1 MATALDLYKD
11 FIDALAADAVRRS
24 VVAQWVREWD
34 ADGPKGYQ
42 TTPQFDELMAQF
54 TPEQRQIM
62 AYLLQ
67 QEHDSGMFNVLA
79 YLSDQMNLRG
89 LRLARE
95 GVELPVEPFGMT
107 LYEDWIRRIAGDRW
121 PDDESGE

>member
-1 MATALDLYKD
+1 MTIPLDLYKD
-11 FIDALAADAVRRS
+11 FIDVLAADAVRRS
-24 VVAQWVREWD
+24 VVAQWVREWG
-34 ADGPKGYQ
+34 AEGPQSTQ
-42 TTPQFDELMAQF
+42 TTPQFDELMSHF
-54 TPEQRQIM
+54 NPEQRQIM

-79 YLSDQMNLRG
+79 YLSDQMSLRG
-89 LRLARE
+89 LRLTRD

-121 PDDESGE
+121 PDDQSGE